1 METIVTLESVSDVQV
16 YKILSRGLRQEANAK
31 HQPNLNLLFQTH
43 LQFSQRPEW
52 QTHNTEIES
61 DINCRGEPPQQV
73 KIDAFSLKRT
83 IPCRPRSSHGKTLE
97 SKRNAYSDIVHD
109 HDHDRDPH
117 GDLEPLH
124 REEKATEE

>member
-16 YKILSRGLRQEANAK
+16 YKILSRGPRQEAHAK

-61 DINCRGEPPQQV
+61 DIKCRGEPPQQV
-73 KIDAFSLKRT
+73 KIDPFSLKRT
-83 IPCRPRSSHGKTLE
+83 IPCRPRSRYGKTLE
-97 SKRNAYSDIVHD
+97 SKRSAYSDIVHD
-109 HDHDRDPH
+109 HDRDRDPH
-117 GDLEPLH
+117 GDLEPSH